1 MLYHIVTD
9 FTVITATT
17 AGRAMCVSV
26 CVSVCLSVFVA
37 QASSVNPD
45 VEVSSVDGR

>member
-1 MLYHIVTD
+1 
-9 FTVITATT
+9 
-17 AGRAMCVSV
+17 MCVSV
-26 CVSVCLSVFVA
+26 CVSVCVA